1 MVAQQTLSDQTLSD
15 GSRLGQVEPR
25 PYRRRLPQTL
35 PLTLDGMFTSIAR
48 RFPMARAV
56 QEGQHHLSYGEAE
69 TRAGQ
74 LASALVRGGVQL
86 GDPVVVHCG
95 DHRQAVVGQ
104 LAVLKAGGVCVP
116 VPAASRGAR
125 LDRIIEVSG
134 AQAVLCS
141 TVTRPVWSYRCM
153 SWVLDD
159 PATWSKIVA
168 QRPDPAL
175 PRSGHT
181 EAAYLLV
188 SDADCQGVG
197 GYLTDHRAWQLA
209 LSARIRRAGSAH
221 DGVIVHH
228 PPVRTTTLPAMW
240 WAFACGGTLHVPSRY
255 DGFICSPA
263 PKRKAAAV
271 FGPDEY
277 GLLLQSP
284 SLASHPVPP
293 RLTVLIG
300 GPCPRTVIDRHF
312 EVLPRAP
319 LWVEFAAA
327 DGTMPWTVRE
337 FRPDNP
343 WPEHPGASRP
353 VPGVHVQVVD
363 PAGSPVPTGQTGEV
377 HATGPALPYG
387 SIRSA
392 DGACLA
398 EDTGPVLASGRLGRW
413 RRDGT
418 LEFCGPASVPPA
430 ARPRDPASVPSPAA
444 RPRNP

>member
-1 MVAQQTLSDQTLSD
+1 M
-15 GSRLGQVEPR
+15 EPR

-35 PLTLDGMFTSIAR
+35 PLTLDGMFTNMAR

-56 QEGQHHLSYGEAE
+56 QEGRHHLSYGEAE

-159 PATWSKIVA
+159 PATWSKIAA

-255 DGFICSPA
+255 DGFTCSPA

-284 SLASHPVPP
+284 SLASHPVSP

-337 FRPDNP
+337 FSPDNP

-363 PAGSPVPTGQTGEV
+363 PAGSPVPAGQTGEV

-398 EDTGPVLASGRLGRW
+398 EDTAPVLASGRLGRW

-444 RPRNP
+444 RPRTP

>member
-1 MVAQQTLSDQTLSD
+1 MVAQQTLSD
-15 GSRLGQVEPR
+15 GSRAGHVEPR
-25 PYRRRLPQTL
+25 ADRRRLPQPL
-35 PLTLDGMFTSIAR
+35 PLTLDGLFTSIAG

-56 QEGQHHLSYGEAE
+56 QEGQHHLFYGEAE
-69 TRAGQ
+69 NRAVQ

-86 GDPVVVHCG
+86 GDPVIVHCA
-95 DHRQAVVGQ
+95 DHRQAVVAQ

-116 VPAASRGAR
+116 LPSALRGAR
-125 LDRIIEVSG
+125 LDRITEISG
-134 AQAVLCS
+134 ARVVLCS
-141 TVTRPVWSYRCM
+141 TVTRPVWSYRLM

-159 PATWSKIVA
+159 PATWSTIAA
-168 QRPDPAL
+168 QRPDRSL

-188 SDADCQGVG
+188 SDADRQGVS
-197 GYLTDHRAWQLA
+197 GYLTDHRAWQQTLA
-209 LSARIRRAGSAH
+209 ARIRRVGGAH

-255 DGFICSPA
+255 GGATCSPA
-263 PKRKAAAV
+263 PKRNAAAV

-277 GLLLQSP
+277 ARLLQSL
-284 SLASHPVPP
+284 SGASHPDSR

-300 GPCPRTVIDRHF
+300 GPCPRTVVDRHF

-327 DGTMPWTVRE
+327 DGAMPWTVQE
-337 FRPDNP
+337 FSPGKP
-343 WPEHPGASRP
+343 GPEYPGASRP
-353 VPGVHVQVVD
+353 LPGVHVQVVAPD
-363 PAGSPVPTGQTGEV
+363 GSPVPTGQTGEV
-377 HATGPALPYG
+377 RATGLPLPYAG
-387 SIRSA
+387 IRSA

-398 EDTGPVLASGRLGRW
+398 GDTAPLLASGRLGRW
-413 RRDGT
+413 RHDGT
-418 LEFCGPASVPPA
+418 LEIC
-430 ARPRDPASVPSPAA
+430 DPSTVPSFAA

>member
-1 MVAQQTLSDQTLSD
+1 MVAQQTLSD
-15 GSRLGQVEPR
+15 GNGPGQVKPR
-25 PYRRRLPQTL
+25 PYRRRIPQSL
-35 PLTLDGMFTSIAR
+35 PLTLDGMFTSVAH

-74 LASALVRGGVQL
+74 LASALVRDGVQL
-86 GDPVVVHCG
+86 GDPVIIHCG

-116 VPAASRGAR
+116 VPAVSRGAR
-125 LDRIIEVSG
+125 LDRITEVSG
-134 AQAVLCS
+134 ARVVLCS
-141 TVTRPVWSYRCM
+141 ALTRPAWSYRCM

-159 PATWSKIVA
+159 PATWSKIAA
-168 QRPDPAL
+168 QRTDPAL

-188 SDADCQGVG
+188 SDADRQGVG

-240 WAFACGGTLHVPSRY
+240 WAFACGGTLHVPSP
-255 DGFICSPA
+255 DVGFTCSPA
-263 PKRKAAAV
+263 PKRHAAAV

-277 GLLLQSP
+277 ARLLK
-284 SLASHPVPP
+284 SLSVDSHPVPP

-300 GPCPRTVIDRHF
+300 GPCPRTVIDRHS

-327 DGTMPWTVRE
+327 DGTMPWTVQK
-337 FRPDNP
+337 FSPGNP
-343 WPEHPGASRP
+343 SPEHPGASRP
-353 VPGVHVQVVD
+353 VPGVQVQVVAPD
-363 PAGSPVPTGQTGEV
+363 GSAVPTGQTGEV
-377 HATGPALPYG
+377 RATGPALPYG
-387 SIRSA
+387 RIRSA

-398 EDTGPVLASGRLGRW
+398 EDTAPVLASGRLGRW

-418 LEFCGPASVPPA
+418 LEFCGPASVPP
-430 ARPRDPASVPSPAA
+430 PAA
-444 RPRNP
+444 RPGNP

>member
-1 MVAQQTLSDQTLSD
+1 MVAQQTLSD
-15 GSRLGQVEPR
+15 GSGLGRVKPG

-35 PLTLDGMFTSIAR
+35 PLTLDGMFSSVAH

-69 TRAGQ
+69 ARAGQ

-86 GDPVVVHCG
+86 GDPVIVHCG

-116 VPAASRGAR
+116 VPAVSRGAR

-134 AQAVLCS
+134 ARVVLCS
-141 TVTRPVWSYRCM
+141 ALTRPAWSYRCM

-159 PATWSKIVA
+159 PATWSRIAA

-188 SDADCQGVG
+188 SDADRQGVG

-228 PPVRTTTLPAMW
+228 PPVRAATLPAMW
-240 WAFACGGTLHVPSRY
+240 WAFACGGTLHVPSP
-255 DGFICSPA
+255 DGGFACSPA
-263 PKRKAAAV
+263 PKRHAAAV

-277 GLLLQSP
+277 ARLLQS
-284 SLASHPVPP
+284 LAADFRPASP

-300 GPCPRTVIDRHF
+300 GPCPRTVIDRHA

-327 DGTMPWTVRE
+327 DGTLPWTVE
-337 FRPDNP
+337 KFSPGRPR
-343 WPEHPGASRP
+343 PEHPGASRP
-353 VPGVHVQVVD
+353 VPGVHVQVVAPD
-363 PAGSPVPTGQTGEV
+363 GSPVPTGQTGEV
-377 HATGPALPYG
+377 RATGPALPYG

-398 EDTGPVLASGRLGRW
+398 EDTAPVLASGRLGRW

-418 LEFCGPASVPPA
+418 LEFCGPA
-430 ARPRDPASVPSPAA
+430 PASVPAPAA
-444 RPRNP
+444 GPRSP